1 MAQARTLKKNQIKQL
16 IDVTN
21 SCSRYPL
28 RDTSMLLLTHL
39 CGLRVGEVATLTFDE
54 VVDNNGQV
62 LDEIT
67 LSAEKTKSKRSR
79 KVMIPQRM
87 QRHLQRYINN
97 IGRIPAHGFLFSTQK
112 ATHFT
117 PNTAAQHLK
126 RLYERAGIHGATSH
140 SGRRTWL
147 TRLSEKGVSVFV
159 LADLAGHRQ
168 LETTRKYIT
177 VNDSLKRNAVELI

>member
-1 MAQARTLKKNQIKQL
+1 MPQARTLTKTQLKQV

-28 RDTSMLLLTHL
+28 RDTSMILLTHL

-54 VVDNNGQV
+54 VMDTSGKV

-67 LSAEKTKSKRSR
+67 LSAEKTKSKRAR
-79 KVMIPQRM
+79 KVILPRQM
-87 QRHLQRYINN
+87 QRHLQQYTNALE
-97 IGRIPAHGFLFSTQK
+97 RIPAHGYLFSTQK
-112 ATHFT
+112 ASHFT

-126 RLYERAGIHGATSH
+126 RLYERAGITGATSH

-147 TRLSEKGVSVFV
+147 TRLSQKGVSVFV
-159 LADLAGHRQ
+159 LADMAGHQQ
-168 LETTRKYIT
+168 LQTTMKYVT
-177 VNDSLKRNAVELI
+177 VNDEMKRNAAELI